1 MSVALPGRQEFCGI
15 THNTG
20 QRLCFT
26 IERRTIIGMGLG
38 ELYISLLLLK
48 SLSLQQSYI
57 LKACAMS
64 PDPPACYD
72 NLPSRLD
79 LQDAMVYGAWGPPPR
94 FTPGQFYHYVDPQP
108 IQQQHYPKTCQPTTR
123 YPSCQ

>member
-1 MSVALPGRQEFCGI
+1 MILLPA
-15 THNTG
+15 
-20 QRLCFT
+20 
-26 IERRTIIGMGLG
+26 
-38 ELYISLLLLK
+38 LK
-48 SLSLQQSYI
+48 SRNECCAARKAGILRYYTQHWPALVLSLQQSYI